1 MNDVGLQIG
10 VATVSMAQ
18 RQEKLQG
25 AEALKLIEGAGGG
38 QRLASPPPPSAPPPE
53 PVSVTPKAG
62 SSVEVVA

>member
-1 MNDVGLQIG
+1 MNDIGAQIE
-10 VATVSMAQ
+10 VATAAMAQ

-25 AEALKLIEGAGGG
+25 AQSLKLIEGAGG
-38 QRLASPPPPSAPPPE
+38 QQLSSSPPAQ